1 MQATGIP
8 KSFVLPVVVDP
19 DKTLSESDKRI
30 LNTAAKEQS
39 GWIRSNV
46 FTGQTGRIF
55 INSTE
60 LPNGEESTLISTVD
74 SDPNGP
80 YNLRVARFLP
90 EQAEGVV
97 IDGNGFDGELLGLTV
112 RFSPVGS
119 TGFAH
124 TAKLEYLEDP
134 GENPPPMKHWYFI
147 FNSLDNTVKLALS
160 TVDSDPNGPYA
171 ISWAENTED
180 LDPLEVR
187 VTPNVTD
194 QGLFVE
200 FHTDGRTLT
209 LGEIADAINAWA
221 DANLPV
227 LGGADVVTFEDESHR
242 ANINTPGGLN
252 YFRRYGGSLTL
263 GDIVDE
269 VNAWAVTN
277 MPSLTVPLLTF
288 ENASD
293 ANLEAEIADTNPADS
308 RVSFPAGDT
317 SYADSTIE
325 TTEASVKLQTVID
338 GTTYEVDFT
347 AVEE

>member
-60 LPNGEESTLISTVD
+60 LPNGAESTLISTVD

-97 IDGNGFDGELLGLTV
+97 IDDNGFDGELLGLTV

-119 TGFAH
+119 TGFAI
-124 TAKLEYLEDP
+124 TKKLAFLVDP
-134 GENPPPMKHWYFI
+134 SPETPPHKHWYFV
-147 FNSLDNTVKLALS
+147 FNSLDNSVKLALS
-160 TVDSDPNGPYA
+160 SVASDPDGVKT
-171 ISWAENTED
+171 ISWAENTVD

-187 VTPNVTD
+187 VTSNVAD
-194 QGLFVE
+194 NGLLVE
-200 FHTDGRTLT
+200 FHTAGGTIT
-209 LGEIADAINAWA
+209 LGEIADGINAWA
-221 DANLPV
+221 DANLPA
-227 LGGADVVTFEDESHR
+227 LGGADVVTFEDESYR
-242 ANINTPGGLN
+242 ASTSTPGGTD
-252 YFRRYGGSLTL
+252 YFYRYGGSLTL
-263 GDIVDE
+263 GDIVDA

-277 MPSLTVPLLTF
+277 MPSLTVPLLSF

-293 ANLEAEIADTNPADS
+293 ANLEAEIADTLPTDEAN
-308 RVSFPAGDT
+308 SFPAGGE
-317 SYADSTIE
+317 SYSDSTIE
-325 TTEASVKLQTVID
+325 TAAGSVKLQTKVD
-338 GTTYEVDFT
+338 GTIYEIELT
-347 AVEE
+347 AV